1 MKICLQRV
9 LESSVEINCE
19 KISTISQGILLLIG
33 FSKDDKID
41 VFDKLINKVINLRI
55 FPDIEGKF
63 DKSIK
68 DINGEILV
76 VSQFTLYGNVF
87 KGNRPDFTASMA
99 YSEAEKLYEKF
110 VDTLRKFYY
119 DDRVKT
125 GIFGAKMLVN
135 LKNDGPVTL
144 IIEYP

>member
-1 MKICLQRV
+1 MRICLQRV
-9 LESSVEINCE
+9 LEASVKVNCE

-41 VFDKLINKVINLRI
+41 FVDKLINKVINLRI
-55 FPDIEGKF
+55 FPDVEGKF

-99 YSEAEKLYEKF
+99 YSKAEELYEKF
-110 VDTLRKFYY
+110 VDTLRKSYY
-119 DDRVKT
+119 KDKVKT

>member
-9 LESSVEINCE
+9 SEASVEVNHE
-19 KISTISQGILLLIG
+19 RISTISQGILLLVG

-41 VFDKLINKVINLRI
+41 FVDKLINKIINLRI

-68 DINGEILV
+68 DINGDILV
-76 VSQFTLYGNVF
+76 VSQFTLYGDVF
-87 KGNRPDFTASMA
+87 KGNRPDFTAAMA
-99 YSEAEKLYEKF
+99 YGEAEKLYEKF
-110 VDTLRKFYY
+110 VDTLKKSYY
-119 DDRVKT
+119 EDKVKT

-144 IIEYP
+144 IVEYP